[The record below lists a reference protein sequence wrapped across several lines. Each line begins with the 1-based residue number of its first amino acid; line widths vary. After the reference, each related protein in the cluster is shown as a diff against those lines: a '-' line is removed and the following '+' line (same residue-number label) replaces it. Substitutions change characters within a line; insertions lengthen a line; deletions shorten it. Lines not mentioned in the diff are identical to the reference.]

1 MKKITNL
8 IAGLALLTLGLTAVG
23 QADIDVFPLGTT
35 TMVYAVTTE
44 DMAEAQSL
52 ELAVTVHEDSLY
64 TVRMA
69 TEQTGTEDE
78 LATGFGFLFGSA
90 QVSSGS
96 GHDVSYQALFDQRNR
111 LQEGQD
117 FLLPGGNKFTEIV
130 GVTIAGVWC
139 LEGKVVDEADPD
151 VRTTIAFALSHPVYI
166 SPRIRAEE
174 LRDGEWVTVFS
185 LELVEYGTPEGG

>member
-1 MKKITNL
+1 MKRVL
-8 IAGLALLTLGLTAVG
+8 SVMVGVALLAVG
-23 QADIDVFPLGTT
+23 LGAFAQSDIDLFPEGTT
-35 TMVYAVTTE
+35 KMVYTVTTE
-44 DMAEAQSL
+44 DMSEPQSL
-52 ELAVTVHEDSLY
+52 ELLVTVHGDGLY
-64 TVRMA
+64 TVRMS

-96 GHDVSYQALFDQRNR
+96 GHDVSYQALFDQRHR

-117 FLLPGGNKFTEIV
+117 FLLPGSSKFTEIV

-139 LEGKVVDEADPD
+139 LEGKVVDEANPD
-151 VRTTIAFALSHPVYI
+151 TRTTIAFALTSPVYI

-174 LRDGEWVTVFS
+174 LRDGEWVEVFA
-185 LELVEYGTPEGG
+185 LELVEYAAPEGS